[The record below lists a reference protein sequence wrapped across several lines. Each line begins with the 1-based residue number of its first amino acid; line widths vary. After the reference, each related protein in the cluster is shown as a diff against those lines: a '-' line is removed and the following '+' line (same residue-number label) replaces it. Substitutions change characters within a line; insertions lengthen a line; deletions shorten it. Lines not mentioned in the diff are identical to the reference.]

1 MSGASPTL
9 KCVLA
14 WSDRRNLCSLVEQ
27 ALASRV
33 QSDDMLK
40 LGDDSF
46 AVYAPE
52 EPLEI
57 RDWMAEVLTEGE
69 TAIVI
74 EFERWSSLGLLDTAW
89 LMRHG
94 H

>member
-1 MSGASPTL
+1 MSSPSPTL
-9 KCVLA
+9 KCVIA

-33 QSDDMLK
+33 PSDDILK

-46 AVYAPE
+46 ALYAPY
-52 EPLEI
+52 EPPEI

-74 EFERWSSLGLLDTAW
+74 EFERWSSLGSLDSAW
-89 LMRHG
+89 LMRRG

>member
-1 MSGASPTL
+1 MSVASPTL
-9 KCVLA
+9 KCVIA
-14 WSDRRNLCSLVEQ
+14 RSDRRNLCTLVEQ

-33 QSDDMLK
+33 PSDDILK

-46 AVYAPE
+46 AVYAPD
-52 EPLEI
+52 EPPAI
-57 RDWMAEVLTEGE
+57 RDWMAEVLTEDE

-74 EFERWSSLGLLDTAW
+74 EFERWSSLGSLDTAW
-89 LMRHG
+89 LMQRG